1 MSLQQQNNESTEA
14 RKIGEIDEE
23 TKETNIDV
31 DSRETYEYEDEP
43 PVYKSE
49 DENSAGVTPANN
61 ELNQSSLTKGYTDM
75 MHADN
80 DTDKNEYEEDLEL
93 KK

>member
-1 MSLQQQNNESTEA
+1 MSLQQQNNEGTEA
-14 RKIGEIDEE
+14 RKIGEIEEE
-23 TKETNIDV
+23 TKGTNSDV

-61 ELNQSSLTKGYTDM
+61 ELKVVSPRVIPI
-75 MHADN
+75 
-80 DTDKNEYEEDLEL
+80 
-93 KK
+93 